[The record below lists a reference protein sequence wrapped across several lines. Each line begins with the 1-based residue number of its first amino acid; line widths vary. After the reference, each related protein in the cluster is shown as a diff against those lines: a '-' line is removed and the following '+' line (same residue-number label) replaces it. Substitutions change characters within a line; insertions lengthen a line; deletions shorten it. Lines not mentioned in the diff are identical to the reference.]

1 MNRKL
6 LLLIAAGGMLL
17 LLVGFVSR
25 QNNKTDFDENRE
37 MIIMRQIA
45 HKILQ
50 QTGDSST
57 PVSPVK
63 RLSESKFEI
72 SFPVS
77 FSFSPDSLVKSIDRI
92 ISQHHLPSDYIV
104 QVTESQND
112 KVIFGYAILGTEQQN
127 IVPCQGRSQPALPYT
142 ILISFREKPFS
153 PGTWL
158 ISGGICL
165 LIAAVV
171 IAWRS
176 KRKLPLPA
184 ETETGN
190 GTVNQT
196 FSIGNYLF
204 YPATQRLLFADDEVI
219 LTSKESKLLSIFAA
233 EPNEIIDRNRLQK
246 EVWEDEGVI
255 VGRSLDVFVS
265 KLRKRLENDP
275 AVRISSIHGKGYKLE
290 IG

>member
-6 LLLIAAGGMLL
+6 LLLIAAGGILL

-25 QNNKTDFDENRE
+25 QNNKTDFDEARE
-37 MIIMRQIA
+37 MIVMRQIA

-63 RLSESKFEI
+63 RISESKFEI

-104 QVTESQND
+104 QVTESHNN
-112 KVIFGYAILGTEQQN
+112 KVVFGYAILGTEQQN
-127 IVPCQGRSQPALPYT
+127 IVPCQGRSQPAFPYS
-142 ILISFREKPFS
+142 IFISFRDKPFS

-158 ISGGICL
+158 ITGGACL
-165 LIAAVV
+165 LIAAFV

-176 KRKLPLPA
+176 KRKPQVNE
-184 ETETGN
+184 ETEAGSEV
-190 GTVNQT
+190 VNPPLA
-196 FSIGNYLF
+196 IGSYLF
-204 YPATQRLLFADDEVI
+204 YPANQRLLFGHDEVI

-275 AVRISSIHGKGYKLE
+275 AVKISSIHGKGYKLE
-290 IG
+290 VG